1 MTGTRTLTAEL
12 ETAVDRFARRRA
24 GTAPDIV
31 LDDVEG
37 LLWGAKDVPLTTG
50 VWPLV
55 EAIGQPWSSGS
66 PLTWVETLPMVEGQT
81 LEKAQLL
88 GTTLKVT
95 AAMPP
100 ATTRAVYADVSKQVA
115 ASPSALAGVIGL
127 MESSLR
133 TDVDRNV
140 AAKLTSLSVGNAND
154 LAAALA
160 MIGGWPGPRLVVL
173 APAASSGMLDIMRLA
188 EISGGALRVVFDPYL
203 PQSFVVATLAVAV
216 GVEGP
221 LRLTADKPS
230 HLGYDVSVSAFVAVA
245 GTTGAVAQFGRSSTS
260 SQLDEVFIG
269 PDDPYI
275 ANPGAATELWYDEDA
290 P

>member
-55 EAIGQPWSSGS
+55 EAIGQPWRSGS
-66 PLTWVETLPMVEGQT
+66 PLTWVETLPLVEGQT

-88 GTTLKVT
+88 GTTLKVS
-95 AAMPP
+95 ASMPP

-133 TDVDRNV
+133 K
-140 AAKLTSLSVGNAND
+140 AAYRSRYVPMVEARAINERITRERHSVGF
-154 LAAALA
+154 
-160 MIGGWPGPRLVVL
+160 I
-173 APAASSGMLDIMRLA
+173 
-188 EISGGALRVVFDPYL
+188 
-203 PQSFVVATLAVAV
+203 
-216 GVEGP
+216 
-221 LRLTADKPS
+221 ADARCVP
-230 HLGYDVSVSAFVAVA
+230 
-245 GTTGAVAQFGRSSTS
+245 
-260 SQLDEVFIG
+260 
-269 PDDPYI
+269 
-275 ANPGAATELWYDEDA
+275 
-290 P
+290 